1 MTRVKILNSFY
12 PVLLFAMTGLLV
24 MGYHPGIEDDGIYLA
39 AIKSRLNLALYPRDA
54 DFFRLQL
61 QASQFDTWM
70 AWLSRTAHLPIAWAV
85 PCVQF
90 ISIFLMLWAARFILR
105 YLFED
110 PKAVW
115 GGVAMLAAMLTLPV
129 AGTAL
134 YIADQHLHPRILATA
149 LAMLALTRILK
160 RQYWLA
166 LPLLVVGFL
175 MHPIMGAF
183 GFSFAFF
190 LWLANSNWKPGWFQA
205 GQTTFAL
212 AWPLAWLLEPPTPV
226 WRKAV
231 ESETYLNLYHWA
243 WYEWLGAIVPIILFG
258 ILWRVARGR
267 GNEKLSRFA
276 FAVFAFAVF
285 QQLVAFAMLTP
296 PQFARLMPLQPMRYL
311 QLVYIFMVMLA
322 GAYAGKLLLRSS
334 FWRWA
339 LFLIVV
345 NGSMFYA
352 QQQLYPATAHFE
364 LPGYDSGNPWL
375 QAFDWVRNNTPVD
388 AYFAL
393 DPRYL
398 ASGGED
404 YHSFRALAERSQM
417 ADAIKDTAVVTLAPS
432 LGPRWERETDALA
445 NWQNFGVADFERLKR
460 EFGVE
465 WVVVDL
471 KQDSSLDCKWHNAT
485 LAVCKIP

>member
-1 MTRVKILNSFY
+1 MTRSKFLNKFS
-12 PVLLFAMTGLLV
+12 VLLFTFTGILV
-24 MGYHPGIEDDGIYLA
+24 MGYHPGIEDDGVYLA
-39 AIKSRLNLALYPRDA
+39 AIKSRLDPMLYPRDA

-70 AWLSRTAHLPIAWAV
+70 AWFSRMAHLPVGWAV
-85 PCVQF
+85 LLVQF
-90 ISIFLMLWAARFILR
+90 AAIFLVLWAGRFILR

-115 GGVAMLAAMLTLPV
+115 GGVALLSAMLTLPV

-166 LPLLVVGFL
+166 LPLLLVGFL

-190 LWLANSNWKPGWFQA
+190 LWLAHSNWKPGWFQA
-205 GQTTFAL
+205 GHASLAL
-212 AWPLAWLLEPPTPV
+212 ALPLSWLTDPPTTI
-226 WRKAV
+226 WHKAL
-231 ESETYLNLYHWA
+231 ESRQYMNLYHWE
-243 WYEWLGAIVPIILFG
+243 WYEWLGALAPILLFG

-267 GNEKLSRFA
+267 GDEKLSRFA
-276 FAVFAFAVF
+276 LAVFAFAVF
-285 QQLVAFAMLTP
+285 QQLVAFVMLTP
-296 PQFARLMPLQPMRYL
+296 PQFIRLLPLQPMRYL
-311 QLVYIFMVMLA
+311 QLVYIFLLLLG
-322 GAYAGKLLLRSS
+322 GALLGKYLLRSRI
-334 FWRWA
+334 WLWCVY
-339 LFLIVV
+339 LLLI
-345 NGSMFYA
+345 NLGMFVG

-364 LPGYDSGNPWL
+364 LPGFDSGNKWL
-375 QAFDWVRNNTPVD
+375 QAFDWIRNNTPVN

-398 ASGGED
+398 KRDGED

-417 ADAIKDTAVVTLAPS
+417 ADDIKDTAVVVLAPS

-445 NWQNFGVADFERLKR
+445 NWQNFKLPDFERLKR
-460 EFGVE
+460 DFGVD
-465 WVVVDL
+465 WVLVDL
-471 KQDSSLDCKWHNAT
+471 NQDPGLDCRWHNGT